1 MAKPICLVKDPS
13 GQEPKTYV
21 YDGSRIEVLPYF
33 LYEVCIIKY
42 WKYGFCVLGSRFFK
56 TDKLL
61 HIKHK
66 NVLKYYKDYTI
77 EKEIF
82 LVGAPYEFIRENNLP
97 VYKPNVK
104 KKKFKKN
111 ERAR

>member
-1 MAKPICLVKDPS
+1 MPRMKDRS

-33 LYEVCIIKY
+33 LYEVCINKY

-66 NVLKYYKDYTI
+66 NLLKCYKDHTI

-97 VYKPNVK
+97 VYEPNIKNKKVK
-104 KKKFKKN
+104 KK
-111 ERAR
+111 